1 MKKGSENFKESSI
14 LKVADGLHKKGI
26 KIRIYEPLIDN
37 NDLFPEY
44 ELYNDF
50 KKFDEDCDLI
60 ITNRMIPNYQNQIQK
75 YFVETYIMR
84 IKV

>member
-14 LKVADGLHKKGI
+14 LKVVDGLHKKGI
-26 KIRIYEPLIDN
+26 KIRIYEPLIDSD
-37 NDLFPEY
+37 DLFPEY

-60 ITNRMIPNYQNQIQK
+60 ITNRYDSELSKSKTKIFCRDIYNEN
-75 YFVETYIMR
+75 
-84 IKV
+84 